1 MKPSAKSNEAGMA
14 IITALLVLMLAS
26 GLMAGMFAALLAD
39 QKSHATDRD
48 QSMAYAAAHA
58 GLEKLTSNLG
68 ALFDTDFSPSAG
80 DISLIDDF
88 PPDIPNF
95 EFTSPGGGAGSGYQI
110 SFTPDPGPGPNTGN
124 PLATVGTI
132 TTGNWEGLQGLITP
146 YIITVTAQSETGNS
160 EVRLRRELQT
170 VAVPVFQF
178 GIFGQTDLGFHA
190 GPSFDFGGRVHT
202 NGSLFLAQGD
212 GNQLTLSDK
221 VTAFTQVVRNRIM
234 NGALIT
240 TTAHTGTVRVR
251 NSASSYRP
259 LASTESSG
267 TVQTPCVGS
276 ATTNS
281 NCWTGWQNLS
291 TASAADGGYA
301 TYIRTQAT
309 GAKQLQLPIAQ
320 QGGTAIDLV
329 RRPAVDSNEDTANPV
344 VYAQRYFA
352 QASLRILLS
361 DRAEDITDLPT
372 VTATPPVNLA
382 TFRNMTMG
390 YAPSAGNLPTAL
402 SQGELTTNALFTNGA
417 NLPVHYTRVT
427 AIAGTTLTM
436 QRATNTAFTAGVL
449 TTVPAWLKWVEIR
462 IGPNSHNGGAN
473 GIAITCLGMNGTQ
486 ALACNTA
493 AAAGYPAGGYPIG
506 TQVQVRRPDENP
518 INLTTTT
525 LAASGASITFGFN
538 GMPNNSLVNQFNAT
552 KTFFVGQDPVTCTT
566 FAANGTDLLNCGWGG
581 GALAVNDPAYLGPTV
596 SHDTP
601 YLHGFLKVER
611 QDAAGTWTDV
621 TTELL
626 NLGFTG
632 RNQDGQICNDPA
644 PNAVIR
650 LQRLRD
656 NGLTTAC
663 TLAANDYSGLFSN
676 PHDFWPNTL
685 YDAREAS
692 TRLLGATDPLRAGG
706 IFSYVAF
713 DVNNYRRWL
722 AGAIGATGNQSLN
735 NNGFIVYFSDR
746 RGNHDPA
753 AAIAD
758 SETAEFGF
766 EDSLNPTNAVWNRDL
781 ILNPG
786 EDVNGNALLERYG
799 ETPWNGAGYIGAG
812 AVVPFDSSNNSSPWS
827 QLAFNQSGRGRLARV
842 TLFRRALKIIN
853 GGMVGAVNNVPAA
866 GFTVAAE
873 NPVYVQGNFNATT
886 TSTSAEPNVATSIVA
901 DAVTLLSNAF
911 VDGSTFRYANEQT
924 NRNATQTSYRFA
936 MITGKALPFQHP
948 GWGVTEWGSD
958 GGVHNFMRMLEDW
971 SGQALGYR
979 GSMVSLFFS
988 RQATGPYRADANVY
1002 SPPTRG
1008 YNFDVD
1014 FLTPALLPPGTP
1026 AFRDINTLKFRQILR
1041 PNQ

>member
-1 MKPSAKSNEAGMA
+1 MRPSAKSNEAGMA

-68 ALFDTDFSPSAG
+68 ALFDTDFSPSAA

-88 PPDIPNF
+88 PPAIPNF

-178 GIFGQTDLGFHA
+178 GIFGQNDLGFHA

-202 NGSLFLAQGD
+202 NASLFVSQGT
-212 GNQLTLSDK
+212 GNTLTFRDK
-221 VTAFTQVVRNRIM
+221 ITAFTQVVRDRLM

-240 TTAHTGTVRVR
+240 TTNHTGTVRVPTVIPSTWR
-251 NSASSYRP
+251 NLASS
-259 LASTESSG
+259 ESSG
-267 TVQTPCVGS
+267 TIQTPCVGS
-276 ATTNS
+276 ATTDS
-281 NCWTGWQNLS
+281 NCWTGWKNLS
-291 TASAADGGYA
+291 EVTYA
-301 TYIRTQAT
+301 TNIRTQAT

-329 RRPAVDSNEDTANPV
+329 RRPAVSSNEDTANPV
-344 VYAQRYFA
+344 VYAQRYFS

-361 DRAEDITDLPT
+361 DRAADITNLPT
-372 VTATPPVNLA
+372 VTATPPVDLA
-382 TFRNMTMG
+382 AFRNMAMG
-390 YAPSAGNLPTAL
+390 YAPSAGNLPAGL
-402 SQGELTTNALFTNGA
+402 SQGEVETGDLPGQPAIFTRVSAISGSTLTIQTATNAAFSTGL
-417 NLPVHYTRVT
+417 VT
-427 AIAGTTLTM
+427 D
-436 QRATNTAFTAGVL
+436 
-449 TTVPAWLKWVEIR
+449 VPAWLKWSEIR
-462 IGPNSHNGGAN
+462 IGAGSHGGGGTVLA
-473 GIAITCLGMNGTQ
+473 CRGMNGTQ
-486 ALACNTA
+486 MLACNTSTG
-493 AAAGYPAGGYPIG
+493 AGHPSGGYPIN
-506 TQVQVRRPDENP
+506 TQVQVRRPDNWP

-525 LAASGASITFGFN
+525 AAANGTSVTIGFN

-552 KTFFVGQDPVTCTT
+552 KTFFVGEDPVTCTV
-566 FAANGTDLLNCGWGG
+566 FGANGNELQNCGWGG
-581 GALAVNDPAYLGPTV
+581 GSVSANDPVYLGPTV
-596 SHDTP
+596 DHDTP
-601 YLHGFLKVER
+601 YLHGFLKIER

-632 RNQDGQICNDPA
+632 RNQDGQICNDPS

-656 NGLTTAC
+656 NGLLTAC
-663 TLAANDYSGLFSN
+663 TLAANDYSGLFAN
-676 PHDFWPNTL
+676 PHDFWPNTIF
-685 YDAREAS
+685 DAREAS
-692 TRLLGATDPLRAGG
+692 TRLLGTGDGPHVGG
-706 IFSYVAF
+706 IFSYVAL

-722 AGAIGATGNQSLN
+722 AGEIGTTGNQSLN

-746 RGNHDPA
+746 RGNHDTTQPNEP
-753 AAIAD
+753 
-758 SETAEFGF
+758 ETGEYGF
-766 EDSLNPTNAVWNRDL
+766 EDSLNPTASAWNRDL
-781 ILNPG
+781 TLNDG
-786 EDVNGNALLERYG
+786 EDVNQNSLLERYG
-799 ETPWNGAGYIGAG
+799 EIPWAGDAAAPGYIGTG
-812 AVVPFDSSNNSSPWS
+812 AVVPFNSSASSSPWE
-827 QLAFNQSGRGRLARV
+827 QIALNRSGRGRLARV
-842 TLFRRALKIIN
+842 VLFRRALKIIN

-866 GFTVAAE
+866 GFTVASE
-873 NPVYVQGNFNATT
+873 NPVFVQGNFNATT
-886 TSTSAEPNVATSIVA
+886 TSATAEPNVATSIVA
-901 DAVTLLSNAF
+901 DTVTLLSNSF
-911 VDGSTFRYANEQT
+911 VDGSTFRWPNNMT
-924 NRNATQTSYRFA
+924 NRNATETSYRFA
-936 MITGKALPFQHP
+936 MITGKALPFAYP

-971 SGQALGYR
+971 GGQTLRYR
-979 GSMVSLFFS
+979 GSMVSLWFS

-1002 SPPTRG
+1002 APPSRG

>member
-1 MKPSAKSNEAGMA
+1 MRTLKRDESGIA
-14 IITALLVLMLAS
+14 IITSLLVLMLAS
-26 GLMAGMFAALLAD
+26 GLMAGMYAALLAD

-68 ALFDTDFSPSAG
+68 ALFDTDFSPSAA

-88 PPDIPNF
+88 PPTIPNF
-95 EFTSPGGGAGSGYQI
+95 QFVSPGGSTGSGYQI
-110 SFTPDPGPGPNTGN
+110 SFNPDPGPGPNTGN

-146 YIITVTAQSETGNS
+146 YIITVTARSATGNS

-190 GPSFDFGGRVHT
+190 GPSFNFGGRVHT
-202 NGSLFLAQGD
+202 NGSLFLAQGT
-212 GNQLTLSDK
+212 GATLTLSDK
-221 VTAFTQVVRNRIM
+221 VTAWIQVVRNRIM
-234 NGALIT
+234 NGADIT
-240 TTAHTGTVRVR
+240 TTNHTGTVLVPTVIGSTYR
-251 NSASSYRP
+251 SLTAS
-259 LASTESSG
+259 ESSG
-267 TVQTPCVGS
+267 TINTPCVGT

-281 NCWTGWQNLS
+281 NCWTGWKNLS
-291 TASAADGGYA
+291 EVTYA
-301 TYIRTQAT
+301 TNIRTRAT

-320 QGGTAIDLV
+320 AGATPIDLI
-329 RRPAVDSNEDTANPV
+329 RRPAVLSNEDTANPV
-344 VYAQRYFA
+344 VYGQRYFS

-361 DRAEDITDLPT
+361 DRAADITGLPT
-372 VTATPPVNLA
+372 VSATPPVDLA
-382 TFRNMTMG
+382 VFRNMALG
-390 YAPSAGNLPTAL
+390 FVPSAGNLPTAL
-402 SQGELTTNALFTNGA
+402 SQGELTTSGLGG
-417 NLPVHYTRVT
+417 LPVHYTRVS
-427 AIAGTTLTM
+427 AIGGSTLTM
-436 QRATNTAFTAGVL
+436 QRATNATFTAGL
-449 TTVPAWLKWVEIR
+449 ATTVPTWLKWTEIR
-462 IGPNSHNGGAN
+462 IGAGSHVGA
-473 GIAITCLGMNGTQ
+473 GTVLTCLGMNGTQ
-486 ALACNTA
+486 LLACDTQTG
-493 AAAGYPAGGYPIG
+493 AGHPSGGYPVN

-525 LAASGASITFGFN
+525 AAANGASVTIGFN

-552 KTFFVGQDPVTCTT
+552 KTFFVGEDPVTCTA
-566 FAANGTDLLNCGWGG
+566 FAANGTDLLNCGWGN

-596 SHDTP
+596 NHDTP
-601 YLHGFLKVER
+601 YLHGFLKIER
-611 QDAAGTWTDV
+611 QDAAGNWTDV

-632 RNQDGQICNDPA
+632 RNQDGQICNDPS

-656 NGLTTAC
+656 NGLLTAC

-676 PHDFWPNTL
+676 PHDFWPNTI

-706 IFSYVAF
+706 VFSYVAF

-722 AGAIGATGNQSLN
+722 NGEIGATGTQSLN

-753 AAIAD
+753 GAIANA
-758 SETAEFGF
+758 ETGEFGF
-766 EDSLNPTNAVWNRDL
+766 EDSLNPTAQVWNRDL
-781 ILNPG
+781 TLNDG
-786 EDVNGNALLERYG
+786 EDVNQNGLLERYG
-799 ETPWNGAGYIGAG
+799 EVPSANAAIPNYIGAG
-812 AVVPFDSSNNSSPWS
+812 AVPPFDSSNNSSPWS
-827 QLAFNQSGRGRLARV
+827 QLAFNQAGRGRLARV

-853 GGMVGAVNNVPAA
+853 GGMVGATNNIPAA

-886 TSTSAEPNVATSIVA
+886 TSVTAEPNVATSIVA
-901 DAVTLLSNAF
+901 DAITLLSNAF
-911 VDGSTFRYANEQT
+911 VDGSTFRFPNQQT
-924 NRNATQTSYRFA
+924 NRNATETGYRFA
-936 MITGKALPFQHP
+936 MITGKALPFQYP

-971 SGQALGYR
+971 GGQNLRYR

-1002 SPPTRG
+1002 APPSRG
-1008 YNFDVD
+1008 YNFDTD